1 MYAITKL
8 NLEKSDIFFS
18 KNVPEAEQG
27 ALKEL
32 MGVGIMETNGKY
44 LCLPS
49 FVGRSKRE
57 VFNHIKDKTWRRL
70 NGWKKKFL
78 SAAVGRS

>member
-44 LCLPS
+44 LGLPS
-49 FVGRSKRE
+49 FVDRSK
-57 VFNHIKDKTWRRL
+57 
-70 NGWKKKFL
+70 
-78 SAAVGRS
+78 